1 MEMLKKSIVLL
12 VAFLLL
18 LAGVRVTDAH
28 AQTPDGFGKPA
39 AVQAVADTPDYQT
52 KAKAAVL
59 MDAQTGRVLFAQ
71 NAGLRLPMASTTK
84 IMTALLTLEQGG
96 LDDYFQVDSD
106 AIRVEGS
113 SMGLQEGDSVSLRA
127 LAYGM
132 LLASGNDGANAAAV
146 RISGSIPAFVE
157 RMNAR
162 AAEIGIEDTRFA
174 TPSGLDDPGHYSTAY
189 DMALLAREALQNPL
203 FAEICAQSK
212 AVVQYGNPPYNRWL
226 TNHNR
231 LLREYPGTI
240 GVKTGFTKASGRC
253 LVSCAERDG
262 VRLIAVTLGCP
273 DDWNEHRKLF
283 DRYFGLLTPDDLS
296 GYLPHTGLQ
305 LPVAGGTEPAVAL
318 RYTPPP
324 AMALLEGD
332 RVEVRAVAAPL
343 VFAPVEQGDLLGH
356 LTICC
361 NGEPVAE
368 LPLTAAQPVEATT
381 PSPRESLLEWLFT

>member
-1 MEMLKKSIVLL
+1 
-12 VAFLLL
+12 
-18 LAGVRVTDAH
+18 
-28 AQTPDGFGKPA
+28 
-39 AVQAVADTPDYQT
+39 
-52 KAKAAVL
+52 
-59 MDAQTGRVLFAQ
+59 
-71 NAGLRLPMASTTK
+71 MASTTK

-146 RISGSIPAFVE
+146 RIAGSIPAFVE

-162 AAEIGIEDTRFA
+162 AAEIGMADTRFA

-189 DMALLAREALQNPL
+189 DMALLAREALQSPL

-253 LVSCAERDG
+253 QIG
-262 VRLIAVTLGCP
+262 
-273 DDWNEHRKLF
+273 
-283 DRYFGLLTPDDLS
+283 
-296 GYLPHTGLQ
+296 
-305 LPVAGGTEPAVAL
+305 
-318 RYTPPP
+318 
-324 AMALLEGD
+324 
-332 RVEVRAVAAPL
+332 RAHV
-343 VFAPVEQGDLLGH
+343 
-356 LTICC
+356 
-361 NGEPVAE
+361 
-368 LPLTAAQPVEATT
+368 
-381 PSPRESLLEWLFT
+381 